1 LHAQIKE
8 ALEHL
13 QFISYY
19 IRKRASGILAV
30 FFLLSSAG
38 LWSQVINLGFPPV
51 FNYKKDVYKAGSQNW
66 DIVYDP
72 TGYVWFANN
81 GGILQFN
88 GYQWTTYKIP
98 NETIVRSLALGENG
112 YLYVGGQGSFG
123 YLAPNHKGEYQ
134 FVNLSQRLRAEDANF
149 EDVWDV
155 INYDGVIFFRTDDN
169 VFGFVNG
176 TLKSVWSSRKKLN
189 YLGVWKSE
197 LVLQDTDNNLYSYDK
212 NGFLP
217 RKGVNSFDKG
227 RISGA
232 VNIQN
237 DTVLITTI
245 SNGIFYVSDTGILP
259 WPTSND
265 ALLKNSIIF
274 CADSGPAGSI
284 VLGTS
289 FNGLMVI
296 DKYHRIQD
304 VVQKKNGLQNNSV
317 LSIRCTPAG
326 NIWLGLDNGID
337 LVELLSPV
345 RTLYPDGE
353 LQGTGYAIASH
364 QGRLY
369 FGTNTGLYTLPLKSF
384 YSPSEKIAFERV
396 ANSQGQVWNLTSSRG
411 KLMMG
416 HHDGAFSINGT
427 KAQLQLK
434 HNGIWNFVSLDA
446 DHVVSGYYTG
456 FQLWTTAKNQWE
468 AVEGFKESSRIVYQ
482 QANTLWM
489 AHPYRGIF
497 SFSIDEMLHKKLT
510 KGLKPMVF
518 PRPNIKPMLYKARDL
533 LWVTDQSQL
542 FQVLDNGQL
551 QADTILTRYLALDN
565 GLKFMMEDEFKNIWF
580 NNGKE
585 TGMLVPEKSFEPLY
599 KKYVIRN
606 LTGRFNE
613 GFPSVVTLDPNN
625 VAIPSEKG
633 FIFFD
638 ALSFTRREKAP
649 HLFLTEVVLTL
660 DGKDSTVWKAY
671 AGGKLPDLSLPAD
684 ENNLTF
690 SFSQKDAADQSL
702 MEYSHKLE
710 DVDKSWSAWDK
721 DPNIALQRLSPG
733 TYTLLIKARY
743 DSALE
748 SPEIKIIFKIRRPWY
763 LSIWAYF
770 IYLGMLIGAVYYF
783 VNRQKRKHLEAI
795 RWMEQERVLR
805 EKEHQLE
812 SEIAKE
818 EIIKL
823 QNENLKSELEFKN
836 QELTSFTYHLVNKN
850 ELINEI
856 KSALQKLEKKFQDQ
870 AELKKEIKSVY
881 KLTEQNSN
889 IDEDW
894 ENFVQSFDQVH
905 ANFFKRL
912 TDEFGDLSPNDY
924 KMCTYLRMNLTS
936 KEIASLMNISIRSVE
951 TNRYRLRKKLD
962 LDPETNLVQFLMKY

>member
-1 LHAQIKE
+1 MKHAS
-8 ALEHL
+8 L
-13 QFISYY
+13 FSYY
-19 IRKRASGILAV
+19 KSIRLGHLVIA
-30 FFLLSSAG
+30 FFILLSPP
-38 LWSQVINLGFPPV
+38 LWSQAINLGFPPV
-51 FNYKKDVYKAGSQNW
+51 FNFKKEVYKAGPQNW
-66 DIVYDP
+66 DIVYDT

-81 GGILQFN
+81 AGILQFN

-98 NETIVRSLALGENG
+98 NETIVRSLALGDKGNV
-112 YLYVGGQGSFG
+112 YVGGQGSFG
-123 YLAPNHKGEYQ
+123 YIAPDDKGVFR
-134 FVNLSQRLRAEDANF
+134 FVNLSQNLRAEEADF

-155 INYDGVIFFRTDDN
+155 IYHDGIIFFRTDDN
-169 VFGFVNG
+169 VFGYANG
-176 TLKSVWSSRKKLN
+176 TLKSLWTSRKKLN
-189 YLGVWKSE
+189 YLGVWKEE
-197 LVLQDTDNNLYSYDK
+197 LVLQDSDNNLYSYDK
-212 NGFLP
+212 TAFKP
-217 RKGVNSFDKG
+217 RKGVHHFDKG

-232 VNIQN
+232 VSIAG

-245 SNGIFYVSDTGILP
+245 SNGIFYVSPSGILP
-259 WPTSND
+259 WKTSND
-265 ALLKNSIIF
+265 AFLRNSIIF
-274 CADSGPAGSI
+274 CADSGPEGSI

-289 FNGLMVI
+289 FSGLVVI
-296 DKYHRIQD
+296 DQFHRIQD

-317 LSIRCTPAG
+317 LSIRCTPGG
-326 NIWLGLDNGID
+326 NIWLGLDNGVD
-337 LVELLSPV
+337 LVELLSPM

-353 LQGTGYAIASH
+353 LQGTGYAFASH

-384 YSPSEKIAFERV
+384 YSPTEKTAFERI
-396 ANSQGQVWNLTSSRG
+396 AGSQGQVWNLTAIKEG
-411 KLMMG
+411 LMMG
-416 HHDGAFSINGT
+416 HHDGVFAIQDKT
-427 KAQLQLK
+427 ARLK
-434 HNGIWNFVSLDA
+434 LRHNGIWNFVDLDQ
-446 DHVVSGYYTG
+446 DHLVAGNYTG
-456 FQLWTTAKNQWE
+456 FQLWNRARDQWE
-468 AVEGFKESSRIVYQ
+468 TVAGFKESSRIVYR
-482 QANTLWM
+482 QAQSLWM

-497 SFSIDEMLHKKLT
+497 AFDIQELLQKKLT
-510 KGLKPMVF
+510 KGVKPFVF
-518 PRPNIKPMLYKARDL
+518 SKPNIKPMLYQAREQ
-533 LWVTDQSQL
+533 LWVSDQTQL
-542 FQVLDNGQL
+542 YQILENGRL
-551 QADTILTRYLALDN
+551 QADSILTRHLSLEN
-565 GLKFMMEDEFKNIWF
+565 GLRFMMEDDFKNIWF

-606 LTGRFNE
+606 LSGKFNE
-613 GFPSVVTLDPNN
+613 GFPSVVALDPNN

-638 ALSFTRREKAP
+638 ALAFTRRENAP
-649 HLFLTEVVLTL
+649 HLFLTQVQLTRE
-660 DGKDSTVWKAY
+660 GRDSILWRVH
-671 AGGKLPDLSLPAD
+671 AGSSLPMLNLSAN

-702 MEYSHKLE
+702 MEYSHMLE
-710 DVDKSWSAWDK
+710 GVDKTWSGWDTE
-721 DPNIALQRLSPG
+721 PNVALQRLSPG
-733 TYTLLIKARY
+733 KYTLLVKARY

-748 SPEIKIIFKIRRPWY
+748 SKEIEIGFKIKRPWY
-763 LSIWAYF
+763 LSVWAYLL
-770 IYLGMLIGAVYYF
+770 YLSLLAGIVYYF
-783 VNRQKRKHLEAI
+783 INRQKRKHLEAI
-795 RWMEQERVLR
+795 RWMEQESSLR
-805 EKEHQLE
+805 EKEHQLA

-856 KSALQKLEKKFQDQ
+856 KSALQKLEKKFQDLP
-870 AELKKEIKSVY
+870 EIKKEIKSVY

-889 IDEDW
+889 IDQDW

-951 TNRYRLRKKLD
+951 TNRYRLRKKLG
-962 LDPETNLVQFLMKY
+962 LEPETNLVQFLMKY

>member
-1 LHAQIKE
+1 L
-8 ALEHL
+8 
-13 QFISYY
+13 
-19 IRKRASGILAV
+19 V
-30 FFLLSSAG
+30 SAG
-38 LWSQVINLGFPPV
+38 LCSQVINLGFPPV

-66 DIVYDP
+66 DIVYDS

-98 NETIVRSLALGENG
+98 NETIVRSLALGDNG
-112 YLYVGGQGSFG
+112 YVYVGGQGSFG
-123 YLAPNHKGEYQ
+123 YLAPNSKGVYQ
-134 FVNLSQRLRAEDANF
+134 FVNLSQKLRAEDADF

-155 INYDGVIFFRTDDN
+155 ISYDGIIFFRTDNN
-169 VFGFVNG
+169 VFGYANG
-176 TLKSVWSSRKKLN
+176 TLKSLWSSRKNLN
-189 YLGVWKSE
+189 YLGIWKSE
-197 LVLQDTDNNLYSYDK
+197 LVLQDGDNNLYSFGK
-212 NGFLP
+212 NGFSP
-217 RKGVNSFDKG
+217 RKGVSRFEKG

-232 VNIQN
+232 VTINK

-245 SNGIFYVSDTGILP
+245 ANGIFYLSEKDILP
-259 WPTSND
+259 WATSND

-274 CADSGPAGSI
+274 CADSGPDGSI

-289 FNGLMVI
+289 FNGLVVI

-304 VVQKKNGLQNNSV
+304 IVQKKNGLQNNSV

-326 NIWLGLDNGID
+326 NVWLGLDNGID

-353 LQGTGYAIASH
+353 LQGTGYAFASH
-364 QGRLY
+364 KGRLY
-369 FGTNTGLYTLPLKSF
+369 FGTNTGLYTLPLKPF
-384 YSPSEKIAFERV
+384 YTPAEKTAFERV
-396 ANSQGQVWNLTSSRG
+396 DGSQGQVWNLTSSGG

-416 HHDGAFSINGT
+416 HHDGAFAINGT

-434 HNGIWNFVSLDA
+434 HNGIWNFVGLDA

-456 FQLWTTAKNQWE
+456 FQLWNTTNDRWE
-468 AVEGFKESSRIVYQ
+468 PIAGFKESSRIVFQ

-497 SFSIDEMLHKKLT
+497 AFSIEEMLQKKLT
-510 KGLKPMVF
+510 KGLKPLVF
-518 PRPNIKPMLYKARDL
+518 SKPNIKPMLYKVRDQ
-533 LWVTDQSQL
+533 LWVTDPSQV
-542 FQVLDNGQL
+542 FQLLENGEL
-551 QADTILTRYLALDN
+551 QADSILTRYLSLDN

-638 ALSFTRREKAP
+638 ALSFSRREKAP
-649 HLFLTEVVLTL
+649 HLFLTEIVLTL
-660 DGKDSTVWKAY
+660 EGKDSTIWKAH
-671 AGGKLPDLSLPAD
+671 AGGLPPALNLPAN

-702 MEYSHKLE
+702 MEYSHMLE
-710 DVDKSWSAWDK
+710 GADKSWSGWDK
-721 DPNIALQRLSPG
+721 DPHIALQRLSPG
-733 TYTLLIKARY
+733 KYTLLIKARY

-748 SPEIKIIFKIRRPWY
+748 SEIFKITFKIRRPWY
-763 LSIWAYF
+763 LSIWAYLL
-770 IYLGMLIGAVYYF
+770 YLGMLSGVIYYF
-783 VNRQKRKHLEAI
+783 INRQKRKHLEAI
-795 RWMEQERVLR
+795 RWMEQESVLR

-870 AELKKEIKSVY
+870 PELKKEIKSVY

-889 IDEDW
+889 IDQDW